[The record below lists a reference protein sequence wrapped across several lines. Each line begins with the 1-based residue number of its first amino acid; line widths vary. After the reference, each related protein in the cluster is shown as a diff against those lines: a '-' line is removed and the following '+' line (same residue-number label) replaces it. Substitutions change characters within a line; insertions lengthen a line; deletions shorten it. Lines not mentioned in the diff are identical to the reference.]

1 MGASAIEEAP
11 MILLVN
17 GSERDQH
24 RVLVNE
30 MYRQRARVFKERL
43 GWDVEVNDGMEIDRF
58 DEENPLYLIS
68 VDDVTGQLRGSVRL
82 LPTTGPNMLRNV
94 FPELLPD
101 GLVIESATIWEA
113 SRFAMDPDAA
123 VPLPGRHLSYVT
135 GELLAGL
142 VEIGL
147 MVGVTEIASVID
159 ARMVRVLR
167 LAGYPAELISP
178 PRRIGVC
185 ITYAGLS
192 EVNEAALER
201 IRSACGIKGS
211 VLQPHSIVHHAAA

>member
-1 MGASAIEEAP
+1 

-17 GSERDQH
+17 GSEREKH
-24 RVLVNE
+24 RALVND
-30 MYRQRARVFKERL
+30 MYRQRARVFKDRL
-43 GWDVEVNDGMEIDRF
+43 GWDVEVRDGMEVDRF
-58 DEENPLYLIS
+58 DDENPLYVIS
-68 VDDVTGQLRGSVRL
+68 VDDVTGQLRGSVRM
-82 LPTTGPNMLRNV
+82 LPTTGPNMLRDV

-101 GLVIESATIWEA
+101 GLVVESATVWEA

-147 MVGVTEIASVID
+147 MAGFTEIASVID

-167 LAGYPAELISP
+167 MAGYPAELISP

-192 EVNEAALER
+192 EVSEAALER
-201 IRSACGIKGS
+201 IRLACGITDS
-211 VLQPHSIVHHAAA
+211 VLQPQVIPHNAAA

>member
-1 MGASAIEEAP
+1 
-11 MILLVN
+11 MILLIN

-24 RVLVNE
+24 RALMND
-30 MYRQRARVFKERL
+30 MHRQRARVFKERL
-43 GWDVEVNDGMEIDRF
+43 GWDVEVRDGMEIDCF
-58 DEENPLYLIS
+58 DDENPLYVIS

-82 LPTTGPNMLRNV
+82 LSTTGPNMLRDV

-101 GLVIESATIWEA
+101 GFVVESATVWEA
-113 SRFAMDPDAA
+113 SRFAMDPEAA
-123 VPLPGRHLSYVT
+123 VPMPGRALSYVT

-147 MVGVTEIASVID
+147 MAGLTEIASVID
-159 ARMVRVLR
+159 SRMVRILR
-167 LAGYPAELISP
+167 LAGYPPALISP

-192 EVNEAALER
+192 EVSEAALER
-201 IRSACGIKGS
+201 IHAACGITGS
-211 VLQPHSIVHHAAA
+211 VLQPQSLVRNAAA

>member
-1 MGASAIEEAP
+1 MASSAIEEAP

-43 GWDVEVNDGMEIDRF
+43 GWDVEVHDGIEIDRF

-68 VDDVTGQLRGSVRL
+68 IDDVTRRLRGSLRL
-82 LPTTGPNMLRNV
+82 LPSTGPNMLRDV
-94 FPELLPD
+94 FSDLLPN
-101 GLVIESATIWEA
+101 GLVVESATIWES
-113 SRFAMDPDAA
+113 SRFSMDPEAA
-123 VPLPGRHLSYVT
+123 APLPGKAISYVT

-142 VEIGL
+142 VETGL
-147 MVGVTEIASVID
+147 EAGLTEIVSVFD

-167 LAGYPAELISP
+167 MAGYPAELIGE

-185 ITYAGLS
+185 MTYAGLF
-192 EVNEAALER
+192 EVSEAALER
-201 IRSACGIKGS
+201 IRSACGITGS